1 MVQHNPKRPGT
12 ASHARFALY
21 MSAKTKGE
29 FLALGGTAADFVH
42 DLGRGFVTVIDD
54 EVTSP

>member
-1 MVQHNPKRPGT
+1 
-12 ASHARFALY
+12 

-29 FLALGGTAADFVH
+29 FLALGGTTADFVH
-42 DLGRGFVTVIDD
+42 DLGRGFVTVIHD